1 MLEKHAPGEAGI
13 SVLWQ
18 HPNRCWQVPATQA
31 SRAPQSLS
39 VVQQPGIG
47 VCPHV
52 PFAGLHVP
60 VLHGSAGQ
68 TTGVDSQSP
77 VAGLHAETVHASGAT
92 QTFCC
97 VSQVWLVRLQVAT
110 VQRLGAVQ
118 SASSSQHPGIGA
130 PTHCPLAVQASG
142 PVQTC
147 WSLHDAPA
155 LATF

>member
-1 MLEKHAPGEAGI
+1 MPHTANRL
-13 SVLWQ
+13 LWQ
-18 HPNRCWQVPATQA
+18 HPTTGWQPPETQA
-31 SRAPQSLS
+31 STLVQSLS
-39 VVQQPGIG
+39 DVQQPAIG
-47 VCPHV
+47 VCTHAPLD
-52 PFAGLHVP
+52 GLHVA